1 MKILSRYV
9 LKEFLVNLALALC
22 VSLFVLLAGKVFKEL
37 LTVMIARHLGAG
49 VLFGFVACAAPYLLM
64 YCLPLAVMTASVMTF
79 SKLSAE
85 NEVLASQASGVS
97 VWRFASPVVLW
108 GCLAGCLALYSNA
121 ELAPRGLAAAQRLVR
136 DALLDKLERD
146 PTVLFETDRDIK
158 EFPDI
163 ILRVGD
169 KDREAGLLKDIRLLV
184 MENGN
189 IRYRYSVESASVKVL
204 REQRKIVVTLRNL
217 SGDEIAPRF
226 RPGIRAE
233 EVELDFELDQYL
245 GRSGK
250 SAKWTNKTL
259 WELAALRDGQESAR
273 ARSEITMEMHTRVTF
288 AFACIVFVMVGVP
301 LGIKTHRRET
311 SIGVLVGLGVTII
324 YYALIIAAQSLKG
337 RPEFHPVLILWT
349 PSVLGEA
356 FGIWLFMRFSRLS
369 S

>member
-37 LTVMIARHLGAG
+37 LTVMIARHLGLG
-49 VLFGFVACAAPYLLM
+49 VLVGFVACAAPFMLM

-79 SKLSAE
+79 SKMSAE

-97 VWRFASPVVLW
+97 VWRFASPVVLL
-108 GCLAGCLALYSNA
+108 GCLAGCLALFSNA

-136 DALLDKLERD
+136 DALLDKLESD
-146 PTVLFETDRDIK
+146 PTVLFETGRDIK
-158 EFPDI
+158 EIPDI
-163 ILRVGD
+163 VLRVGD
-169 KDREAGLLKDIRLLV
+169 KDRATGTLKDIRLLV
-184 MENGN
+184 LEEGN

-204 REQRKIVVTLRNL
+204 RDDRKIVVTLRNL
-217 SGDEIAPRF
+217 SGDEIAPRL

-233 EVELDFELDQYL
+233 EAELDFELERYL
-245 GRSGK
+245 GRSGR
-250 SAKWTNKTL
+250 SAKWTDKTL
-259 WELAALRDGQESAR
+259 WELALLRDGQESER
-273 ARSEITMEMHTRVTF
+273 VRSEISMEMHTRVAF

-311 SIGVLVGLGVTII
+311 SIGALIGLGVTLF
-324 YYALIIAAQSLKG
+324 YYVLIIAAQSLKG
-337 RPEFHPVLILWT
+337 RPEYHPVLILWT

-356 FGIWLFMRFSRLS
+356 FGIWLFARFSRV
-369 S
+369 